1 MYDTSVPSRPAMKS
15 IRLIALLA
23 ELSNYQPS
31 ATVKGH
37 QKNRKTFSRLL
48 MKQIIGCFCHGKFD
62 CACGFFSVK

>member
-1 MYDTSVPSRPAMKS
+1 MKS
-15 IRLIALLA
+15 IRLITLLA

-48 MKQIIGCFCHGKFD
+48 MKQTIDVSVVVNSTALAASSMLSEKSDWSQTCFN
-62 CACGFFSVK
+62 